1 MWPLAT
7 TGDRQV
13 QDTRGDEPQNAGGR
27 PMNMLLGRPSRQTAR
42 CSAQVSS
49 VNRRSRHK
57 LRLALAIVLGAVCAN
72 TGQALAAYLQTNL
85 VSDIPG
91 LATITDPLLV
101 NPWGMSRSSTSPF
114 WTSNQGTSTATLYAV
129 TGSTSV
135 SQVLTVNAQGFVGIP
150 TTGAGP
156 QGPTGQ
162 VNNTNTASFQLT
174 PGTPSTSARFIFADL
189 NGTISGWA
197 GGLMSTIKVTTPGA
211 VYTGLAINNAGTRL
225 YAADSAGGHIDV
237 FDSTFSPVNL
247 GANAFSDP
255 NIPAGFVPFNVQN
268 IGGKI
273 YVTYAPAGLP
283 AQRAATLGQGFVDA
297 FDEDGA
303 QLQRVITDSRLAA
316 PWGIALAPPGFG
328 EFGGDLLV
336 GNFSFVASEI
346 NAFDPMTGAFE
357 GSIPINVGV
366 GNTPGRVVGSDVRE
380 WRRQRRRC
388 QHLVLQR
395 WDQWRDSRTLRGPD
409 GSCARDSPPPWHRL
423 RRDDLEAR
431 AQEVALDAS
440 AFSAGVEGCPRR
452 LRSVRSGMNA
462 EAGPRHGLTA
472 RRCALSRMISVMSWI
487 GRIS

>member
-1 MWPLAT
+1 
-7 TGDRQV
+7 
-13 QDTRGDEPQNAGGR
+13 
-27 PMNMLLGRPSRQTAR
+27 MNMLLGRPSRQTAR

-135 SQVLTVNAQGFVGIP
+135 SQVLTVNAQGFVGIS

-225 YAADSAGGHIDV
+225 YAADSAGGRIDV

-255 NIPAGFVPFNVQN
+255 NIPMGFVPFNVQN

-283 AQRAATLGQGFVDA
+283 AQRAATPGQGFVDA
-297 FDEDGA
+297 FDEDGTS
-303 QLQRVITDSRLAA
+303 LQRVITDSQLAA

-346 NAFDPMTGAFE
+346 NAFDAMTGAFE
-357 GSIPINVGV
+357 GSIPINVGA
-366 GNTPGRVVGSDVRE
+366 GNTPGGLWGLMFGSGAGNGGDANTLYFNDGINGETGGLFGALAVLRPRPSSSLAPASS
-380 WRRQRRRC
+380 RRPG
-388 QHLVLQR
+388 
-395 WDQWRDSRTLRGPD
+395 D
-409 GSCARDSPPPWHRL
+409 
-423 RRDDLEAR
+423 AR
-431 AQEVALDAS
+431 AGSS
-440 AFSAGVEGCPRR
+440 ARRLGIFHGRRGHPRR
-452 LRSVRSGMNA
+452 PRSVRSRMNA
-462 EAGPRHGLTA
+462 EAG
-472 RRCALSRMISVMSWI
+472 SWLFPVI
-487 GRIS
+487 A

>member
-7 TGDRQV
+7 TGDMQV
-13 QDTRGDEPQNAGGR
+13 RDTRGDEPQNAGGR

-42 CSAQVSS
+42 CSAKVSS

-57 LRLALAIVLGAVCAN
+57 LRLALAIVLGAVCAD

-150 TTGAGP
+150 TTATGP

-174 PGTPSTSARFIFADL
+174 PGNPSTSARFIFADL

-197 GGLMSTIKVTTPGA
+197 GGLTSTIKVTTPR
-211 VYTGLAINNAGTRL
+211 TPRRPTQRAGPRL

-283 AQRAATLGQGFVDA
+283 AQRAATPGQ
-297 FDEDGA
+297 
-303 QLQRVITDSRLAA
+303 
-316 PWGIALAPPGFG
+316 
-328 EFGGDLLV
+328 
-336 GNFSFVASEI
+336 
-346 NAFDPMTGAFE
+346 
-357 GSIPINVGV
+357 
-366 GNTPGRVVGSDVRE
+366 
-380 WRRQRRRC
+380 
-388 QHLVLQR
+388 
-395 WDQWRDSRTLRGPD
+395 
-409 GSCARDSPPPWHRL
+409 
-423 RRDDLEAR
+423 
-431 AQEVALDAS
+431 
-440 AFSAGVEGCPRR
+440 
-452 LRSVRSGMNA
+452 
-462 EAGPRHGLTA
+462 
-472 RRCALSRMISVMSWI
+472 
-487 GRIS
+487 

>member
-13 QDTRGDEPQNAGGR
+13 RDTRSDEPQNAGGR
-27 PMNMLLGRPSRQTAR
+27 SMNMLLGRPSRQTAR

-49 VNRRSRHK
+49 NGPSHDK
-57 LRLALAIVLGAVCAN
+57 FWLALVIALGVCCAG

-174 PGTPSTSARFIFADL
+174 PGNPSTSARFIFADL

-197 GGLMSTIKVTTPGA
+197 GGLTSTIKVTTPGA
-211 VYTGLAINNAGTRL
+211 VYTGLAINTAGTRL
-225 YAADSAGGHIDV
+225 YAADNAGGRVDV
-237 FDSTFSPVNL
+237 FDSSFSPVNL
-247 GANAFSDP
+247 PGAFTDP
-255 NIPAGFVPFNVQN
+255 NLPAGFVPFNVQN
-268 IGGKI
+268 ISGKI
-273 YVTYAPAGLP
+273 YVTYAPAGL
-283 AQRAATLGQGFVDA
+283 ANQRGATPGQGIVDA
-297 FDEDGA
+297 FDENGVL
-303 QLQRVITDSRLAA
+303 LQRVITGSQLAA
-316 PWGIALAPPGFG
+316 PWGIALAPAGFG
-328 EFGGDLLV
+328 VFGGDLLV

-346 NAFDPMTGAFE
+346 NAFDPVTGAFE
-357 GSIPINVGV
+357 GSIPINAGP
-366 GNTPGRVVGSDVRE
+366 GNTPGGLWGFMFGSGAGSGGDANTLYFNDGIDGETHGLFGALSVPAPATLLLLGTGLVATT
-380 WRRQRRRC
+380 WRR
-388 QHLVLQR
+388 
-395 WDQWRDSRTLRGPD
+395 
-409 GSCARDSPPPWHRL
+409 
-423 RRDDLEAR
+423 
-431 AQEVALDAS
+431 
-440 AFSAGVEGCPRR
+440 
-452 LRSVRSGMNA
+452 
-462 EAGPRHGLTA
+462 A
-472 RRCALSRMISVMSWI
+472 RRK
-487 GRIS
+487 

>member
-197 GGLMSTIKVTTPGA
+197 GGLTSTIKVTTAGA
-211 VYTGLAINNAGTRL
+211 VYTGLAINTVGTRL
-225 YAADSAGGHIDV
+225 YAADNAGGRVDV
-237 FDSTFSPVNL
+237 FDSSFSPVNL
-247 GANAFSDP
+247 PGAFTDP
-255 NIPAGFVPFNVQN
+255 NLPAGFVPFNVQN
-268 IGGKI
+268 ISGKI
-273 YVTYAPAGLP
+273 YVTYAPAGL
-283 AQRAATLGQGFVDA
+283 ANQRAATPGQGIVDA
-297 FDEDGA
+297 FDENGGSF
-303 QLQRVITDSRLAA
+303 QRVITGSQLAA
-316 PWGIALAPPGFG
+316 PWGIALAPSGFG
-328 EFGGDLLV
+328 QFGGDLLV
-336 GNFSFVASEI
+336 GNFSFLASEI
-346 NAFDPMTGAFE
+346 NAFDLKTHKFEGTIPISAGSGQAPGGLWTLTFGGGGSDGSPSTLYFTDGIDGEKHGLFGAIESVPLTGA
-357 GSIPINVGV
+357 
-366 GNTPGRVVGSDVRE
+366 T
-380 WRRQRRRC
+380 Q
-388 QHLVLQR
+388 QLVQ
-395 WDQWRDSRTLRGPD
+395 
-409 GSCARDSPPPWHRL
+409 AM
-423 RRDDLEAR
+423 
-431 AQEVALDAS
+431 AS
-440 AFSAGVEGCPRR
+440 
-452 LRSVRSGMNA
+452 
-462 EAGPRHGLTA
+462 
-472 RRCALSRMISVMSWI
+472 
-487 GRIS
+487 

>member
-211 VYTGLAINNAGTRL
+211 VYTGLAINTAGTRL
-225 YAADSAGGHIDV
+225 YAADNAGGRVNV
-237 FDSTFSPVNL
+237 FDSSFSPVNL
-247 GANAFSDP
+247 PGAFTDP
-255 NIPAGFVPFNVQN
+255 NLPAGFVPFNVQN
-268 IGGKI
+268 INGKI
-273 YVTYAPAGLP
+273 YVTYAPAGL
-283 AQRAATLGQGFVDA
+283 ANQRAATPGQGIVDA
-297 FDEDGA
+297 FDENGGSF
-303 QLQRVITDSRLAA
+303 QRVITGSQLAA
-316 PWGIALAPPGFG
+316 PWGIALAPSGFG
-328 EFGGDLLV
+328 QFGGDLLV
-336 GNFSFVASEI
+336 GNFSFLASAI
-346 NAFDPMTGAFE
+346 NAFDPVTGAFE
-357 GSIPINVGV
+357 GTIPINVGV
-366 GNTPGRVVGSDVRE
+366 GNTPGGLWGFMFGSGAGSGGDANTLYFNDGLDGETRGLFGALSVPAPATLLLLGAGLIAAT
-380 WRRQRRRC
+380 WRRA
-388 QHLVLQR
+388 
-395 WDQWRDSRTLRGPD
+395 RG
-409 GSCARDSPPPWHRL
+409 R
-423 RRDDLEAR
+423 
-431 AQEVALDAS
+431 
-440 AFSAGVEGCPRR
+440 
-452 LRSVRSGMNA
+452 
-462 EAGPRHGLTA
+462 
-472 RRCALSRMISVMSWI
+472 
-487 GRIS
+487 